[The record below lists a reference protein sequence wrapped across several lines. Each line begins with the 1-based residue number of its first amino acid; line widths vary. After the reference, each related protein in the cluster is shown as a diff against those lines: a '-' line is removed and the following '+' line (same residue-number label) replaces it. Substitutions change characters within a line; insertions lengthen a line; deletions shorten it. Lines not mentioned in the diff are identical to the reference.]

1 MTTLVA
7 FQPQPNTSPPFQATV
22 TLDGDSYNLATT
34 WNYYRGGYYASL
46 TGQDG
51 TVVWMGA
58 LVGSPPSA
66 NIYLA
71 SGVFVQS
78 TILYRTGTNNFE
90 IVP

>member
-1 MTTLVA
+1 
-7 FQPQPNTSPPFQATV
+7 
-22 TLDGDSYNLATT
+22 
-34 WNYYRGGYYASL
+34 
-46 TGQDG
+46 
-51 TVVWMGA
+51 MGA